1 MKCAYCGK
9 KMSNGMSVCPH
20 CGQPTDIDEFD
31 NTETGSSSGF
41 SNMDFDEDPV
51 RVIKTRNKNSGKM
64 IPALV
69 TLCLVLAGITAA
81 MFILA
86 NRAPQLAPLPV
97 FAAPTGHSERID
109 EGRGILL
116 NELLIIPEQS
126 ISRQQLEK
134 LIEPLGGVPV
144 AYMPEINQYQ
154 VRFNTDTQ
162 ADLDRCRAT
171 LDEKEEIFR
180 ADYNLL
186 YSVPSQGTHDEVLS
200 IPAGSGE
207 KIGVLGEWI
216 PKEAGLLKTIFLPS
230 LTCRTEEELTAA
242 GYDSDFFSKS
252 WRASVQQLS
261 KGREVTAA
269 SAFCYEFQDDGTVY
283 SVTTA
288 AALRCQLASL
298 VKSGLSWIAIPLC
311 GPKWNNDKLLEQES
325 AQMDLLISALENYN
339 HAFMFCI
346 SQSGT
351 DWFPR
356 VLTGSEKTNQHTL
369 AVNTCGTADC
379 NVLDL
384 TGMNTPVYT
393 STGILTYSDFCEVCE
408 DPSNAVLSAAAY
420 MAGKPIPQEN
430 MNRAYILSEITSCS
444 EAITA
449 DPEGTVRCV
458 YEGSNQNNQ
467 FSEDLKAVSLQI
479 TDGVTGLPVGNASVE
494 WVPDNQRALT
504 NSEGRIL
511 LVTENG
517 QGTVRVSADGY
528 TVQEQLTVS
537 SNTGSVSLMPA
548 DWMNRTGTVRFEV
561 QDRDEQAPG
570 GLTVTMK
577 DAESGEIRL
586 VRKTGYTDRLNMYPG
601 TYEMIFTAY
610 NRTTVTVHTVSV
622 TTGEET
628 TLPPVFLSIPSDIS
642 GTVSGMIR
650 DAMTGDSLPDV
661 TLSFYD
667 GIGASE
673 TGRPAAKITNQGN
686 GQYSVLLPAGEYT
699 MFVSKDGYKTASTTV
714 HSRGEAT
721 LDRQNCTITPLVP
734 EGQIRIVLEWGM
746 APRDLDSHLF
756 NKSQQIHVFFSA
768 KNAQKGGREVV
779 NLDVD
784 DTDGEGPETTT
795 ILQQLPGKYAFMIH
809 DYTNRENYNSN
820 AMAASGAKVTVYVG
834 NDNPIVYT
842 VPNQKGIVW
851 EVFTLENGRISS
863 SNRIISES
871 EWNELC
877 R

>member
-1 MKCAYCGK
+1 
-9 KMSNGMSVCPH
+9 
-20 CGQPTDIDEFD
+20 
-31 NTETGSSSGF
+31 
-41 SNMDFDEDPV
+41 
-51 RVIKTRNKNSGKM
+51 
-64 IPALV
+64 
-69 TLCLVLAGITAA
+69 
-81 MFILA
+81 
-86 NRAPQLAPLPV
+86 
-97 FAAPTGHSERID
+97 
-109 EGRGILL
+109 
-116 NELLIIPEQS
+116 
-126 ISRQQLEK
+126 
-134 LIEPLGGVPV
+134 
-144 AYMPEINQYQ
+144 
-154 VRFNTDTQ
+154 
-162 ADLDRCRAT
+162 
-171 LDEKEEIFR
+171 
-180 ADYNLL
+180 
-186 YSVPSQGTHDEVLS
+186 
-200 IPAGSGE
+200 
-207 KIGVLGEWI
+207 
-216 PKEAGLLKTIFLPS
+216 
-230 LTCRTEEELTAA
+230 
-242 GYDSDFFSKS
+242 
-252 WRASVQQLS
+252 
-261 KGREVTAA
+261 
-269 SAFCYEFQDDGTVY
+269 
-283 SVTTA
+283 
-288 AALRCQLASL
+288 
-298 VKSGLSWIAIPLC
+298 
-311 GPKWNNDKLLEQES
+311 
-325 AQMDLLISALENYN
+325 
-339 HAFMFCI
+339 
-346 SQSGT
+346 
-351 DWFPR
+351 
-356 VLTGSEKTNQHTL
+356 
-369 AVNTCGTADC
+369 
-379 NVLDL
+379 
-384 TGMNTPVYT
+384 
-393 STGILTYSDFCEVCE
+393 
-408 DPSNAVLSAAAY
+408 
-420 MAGKPIPQEN
+420 
-430 MNRAYILSEITSCS
+430 
-444 EAITA
+444 
-449 DPEGTVRCV
+449 
-458 YEGSNQNNQ
+458 
-467 FSEDLKAVSLQI
+467 
-479 TDGVTGLPVGNASVE
+479 
-494 WVPDNQRALT
+494 
-504 NSEGRIL
+504 
-511 LVTENG
+511 
-517 QGTVRVSADGY
+517 
-528 TVQEQLTVS
+528 
-537 SNTGSVSLMPA
+537 
-548 DWMNRTGTVRFEV
+548 MNRTGTVRFEV

-610 NRTTVTVHTVSV
+610 NRTAVTVHTVSV

-628 TLPPVFLSIPSDIS
+628 TLQPVFLSIPSDIS